1 MKVGLVIPNNIWV
14 SPYLKIYSAI
24 LDKEKISYDIISWN
38 RDNVKEQA
46 IQYNK
51 YEESRNPLSVLVSYY
66 KYACFVK
73 KTVKNNRYD
82 RLIIFTPQL
91 GIFLA
96 SFLQKNYKNRY
107 IFDYRDLSIEQRV
120 IFKKPF
126 IKLLSNSY
134 ANVISSL
141 GFKKYLPGGFDYII
155 SHNFN
160 VELVKKALAS
170 DEKPYQGEGIPV
182 LTIGAIRVDCNYE
195 VIDALGNKE
204 GISLAF
210 IGKGDAAPKLEE
222 YAKTNGYS
230 NVRFE
235 GYYKKEEEPSIY
247 RSFVVVNIVYPQIP
261 SHQTAVSNRFYNSLI
276 YKRPMLVT
284 KNSTQGDYAEQ
295 FGVGLVLDNCENLA
309 EKIRV
314 YLKTLNFEDYSNKC
328 NLLLKSF
335 ISDQLRLECMIKE
348 FVMHIN

>member
-1 MKVGLVIPNNIWV
+1 MKKIAIVVPNNLWV
-14 SPYLKIYSAI
+14 CPYVSIYMRVFDT
-24 LDKEKISYDIISWN
+24 LGVSYETISWN
-38 RDNVKEQA
+38 RDGRAENG

-51 YEESRNPLSVLVSYY
+51 QEKSRNLLRVLFSYIMF
-66 KYACFVK
+66 AQFVK
-73 KTVKNNRYD
+73 KTIKKNKYD

-107 IFDYRDLSIEQRV
+107 IFDYRDLSIEQKPF
-120 IFKKPF
+120 FKKPF
-126 IKLLSNSY
+126 VKLLSNSY
-134 ANVISSL
+134 ANVISSP
-141 GFKKYLPGGFDYII
+141 GFKKYLPGGFDFIL

-160 VELVKKALAS
+160 VELVKKALAC
-170 DEKPYQGEGIPV
+170 DEKHYQGKGISV

-210 IGKGDAAPKLEE
+210 IGKGDAAPELEE
-222 YAKTNGYS
+222 YAKTKGYS

-247 RSFVVVNIVYPQIP
+247 RSFAVVNIIYPQIP

-295 FGVGLVLDNCENLA
+295 YHVGLAVEDCDNLA
-309 EKIRV
+309 EKLKT
-314 YLKTLNFEDYSNKC
+314 YLKSLDFNSYCKQCN
-328 NLLLKSF
+328 NLLETFLEDQNKLESQINNF
-335 ISDQLRLECMIKE
+335 IK
-348 FVMHIN
+348 